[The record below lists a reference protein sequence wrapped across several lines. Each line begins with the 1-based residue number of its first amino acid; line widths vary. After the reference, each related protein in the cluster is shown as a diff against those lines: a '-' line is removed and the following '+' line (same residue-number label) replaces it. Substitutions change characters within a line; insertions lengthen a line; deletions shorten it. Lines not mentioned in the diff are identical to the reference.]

1 MTRRDRLPVAH
12 ANHPERSEGSAVTR
26 RDAIKTFSLVGVA
39 SALGVSMP
47 HLERAVSGVASL
59 AEREAQAQGQA
70 YAPKFFTKHEWQTVR
85 VLVDYIIPR
94 DARTGSA
101 TDAKVPEFMD
111 WLLADKEMSD
121 TTRLA
126 HRGGLGWL
134 DEECRHR
141 FGKAF
146 VAASD
151 AQRRQ
156 VLDDIAYPQKAPDG
170 MSHGVSFFSRFRDF
184 TASGFYSSE
193 TGWKDV
199 QYIGNVSRPDFPGC
213 PQPALD
219 KLGVSYDLMNSRVG
233 INK

>member
-1 MTRRDRLPVAH
+1 VSDNEL
-12 ANHPERSEGSAVTR
+12 TR
-26 RDAIKTFSLVGVA
+26 RDAIKSFSLVGIA
-39 SALGVSMP
+39 AALDVSLP
-47 HLERAVSGVASL
+47 HLERATTAVAAL
-59 AEREAQAQGQA
+59 AQQPA
-70 YAPKFFTKHEWQTVR
+70 YAPRFFSKHEWQTVR

-121 TTRLA
+121 NTKLQ
-126 HRGGLGWL
+126 HRGGLAWL

-141 FGKAF
+141 FEKTF
-146 VAASD
+146 VAAND
-151 AQRRQ
+151 RQRRE
-156 VLDDIAYPQKAPDG
+156 VLDDIAYPVRAHPSL
-170 MSHGVSFFSRFRDF
+170 SHGVAFFSRFRDF
-184 TASGFYSSE
+184 TASGFYSSAM
-193 TGWKDV
+193 GWKDL
-199 QYIGNVSRPDFPGC
+199 QYMGNVSRPEFPGC